1 MLMVPSDVYRK
12 KLLSGFSGAG
22 NVHSGPHTRLVLSS
36 THSHNSSGLPHLA
49 NSGCPYLKTC
59 PVVSVVSDRR
69 CLVAV
74 NNYPKQIA
82 L

>member
-1 MLMVPSDVYRK
+1 MLMVTSDAYRK

-22 NVHSGPHTRLVLSS
+22 NVRSGPPTRLVLSS

-49 NSGCPYLKTC
+49 NSGCP
-59 PVVSVVSDRR
+59 VVSVVSDRR
-69 CLVAV
+69 CLVVV

-82 L
+82 P